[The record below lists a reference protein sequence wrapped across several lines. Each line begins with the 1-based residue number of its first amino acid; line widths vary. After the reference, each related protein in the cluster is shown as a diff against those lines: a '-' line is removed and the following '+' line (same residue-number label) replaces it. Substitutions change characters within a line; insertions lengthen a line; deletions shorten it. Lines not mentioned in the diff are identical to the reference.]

1 MNSNREEIN
10 QQFKKIYD
18 ETYSNILRYIIIK
31 TSNINEVND
40 IIQETYL
47 ELWNILNRRV
57 LIEENINSFMIGI
70 ANNKIKKHYTF
81 LGHIKAL
88 IKDNSK
94 KDIEDMAVD
103 EISLEDLSI
112 QKEECYLVWEY
123 LKSRKN
129 QNIPKIFYLYYE
141 EEMSLK
147 EIAKVLDCSV
157 SYVKNLLYR
166 TLKELQRGDF
176 REK

>member
-1 MNSNREEIN
+1 MNSNKEEIK

-40 IIQETYL
+40 IIQDAYL
-47 ELWNILNRRV
+47 ELWNILNRKV

-81 LGHIKAL
+81 LKKLKML
-88 IKDNSK
+88 IKDSSD
-94 KDIEDMAVD
+94 KDIENLKEDK
-103 EISLEDLSI
+103 ISLEELNI
-112 QKEECYLVWEY
+112 KKEEWNSVWEY
-123 LKSRKN
+123 LKTRKN
-129 QNIPKIFYLYYE
+129 QDIPKIYYLYYVE
-141 EEMSLK
+141 DMNIK
-147 EIAKVLDCSV
+147 EIANVLKASE

-166 TLKELQRGDF
+166 TLKELKKGDYYA
-176 REK
+176 K